1 MKKLSILFLAILA
14 SLQMFAE
21 GNFASVKE
29 VAAKMMDPKC
39 IIIDA
44 RTDKEFKEVH
54 IRNAVNIP
62 ITDLSEAEPIDGILK
77 SKEEIAK
84 ILSANGV
91 SPDKEIYLYC
101 TKGNNAGR
109 MYWILKM
116 MGAQNVKLIDG
127 NLDAWKA
134 ERKPVTKNPTIIKP
148 AVFPAKMDTKSL
160 ASIDDVK
167 SKMTASSAVLVD
179 ARADAYYNGTDPK
192 SKGHIKGA
200 ISISSDLLKDD
211 AGLLKPSAEL
221 KKLFESNGVTKDKE
235 VILYCQTSTRAGL
248 LYTVLTSVLNYTNV
262 KVYDGAYN
270 EWTAK
275 GNSVV
280 Q

>member
-1 MKKLSILFLAILA
+1 MKKLTILILLFAA
-14 SLQMFAE
+14 SFQLFAE
-21 GNFASVKE
+21 GDFAPVKE
-29 VAAKMMDPKC
+29 VASKLMNPKC
-39 IIIDA
+39 VIVDA
-44 RTDKEFKEVH
+44 RSEKEYREVH

-62 ITDLSEAEPIDGILK
+62 VADLSEKEPVEGMLK

-84 ILSANGV
+84 ILASKGV
-91 SPDKEIYLYC
+91 SPEKEIYLYC

-116 MGAQNVKLIDG
+116 MGAENVKLIDG
-127 NLDAWKA
+127 NMDAWKA
-134 ERKPVTKNPTIIKP
+134 GRKPVTKNPTMTKP
-148 AVFPAKMDTKSL
+148 AKFPATMDTKAL
-160 ASIDDVK
+160 ASIDEVK
-167 SKMTASSAVLVD
+167 SKMKSSSAILVD
-179 ARADAYYNGTDPK
+179 ARADAYYNGTDSH
-192 SKGHIKGA
+192 SKGHIDGA
-200 ISISSDLLKDD
+200 VSINSDLMKDD
-211 AGLLKPSAEL
+211 AGLLKSSGDL

-248 LYTVLTSVLNYTNV
+248 LYTVLTSVLDYPNV

-280 Q
+280 K